1 MKKIRVF
8 LVLVMLL
15 LAACGSSVSE
25 SDIVTLSPTA
35 IVEEI
40 RETAVSPTATI
51 TPIPT
56 NTALPTATPIPSPT
70 PTVTPSPQGIIKQGD
85 ELLLQSQWEE
95 AEIAYLQ
102 AIEIAP
108 DDALAYARLA
118 RLYVYRPQTVE
129 DAIVVA
135 QQAVSL
141 APDDGHVLA
150 YLLMAYLWNDQY
162 DEALS
167 IVDEVKLAAY
177 NDPFALAMV
186 AETYLSTGQY
196 DEAKS
201 SIQQAVALNVGRHGG
216 DRDVHRVWI
225 EILIYEDNLSQA
237 LQSANLLYGFPD
249 DFMPTYVLL
258 AKIFIEQG
266 VAASAIIELV
276 ETGLQHDPDYVRL
289 NWIYAVVLVD
299 AGDSRAALA
308 QCEHIAEIVPDSSLS
323 AKCRAM
329 VYTMDEDV
337 ESLRVEASLLARD
350 FPDEYAGYL
359 YSGIVGLMRED
370 CEFASKR
377 LEQSIVHNPY
387 IAHVH
392 IMKGMANICLGELE
406 TAVSDFTQAR
416 ELDYYSGDV
425 YYGLGSAYLLQEKY
439 DEAYDNFLQA
449 IRYDSTQSPSFDY
462 LVGFGETLIEQGACR
477 VALDDFTG
485 LLLCIGDRLLDENEF
500 AGAANAYSSVLY
512 EEPENTE
519 ALNGLVNTFSQ
530 DGQCGAA
537 TVFMEQTEALNALSA
552 ESAEAVALCGERA
565 TGYLE
570 ELPFGALLAE
580 TAVVEEVESI
590 VLAVDGIDLAYVE
603 LGYDEDV
610 DGEYLLIEYVS
621 DLKFEDERF
630 EQQLDAVIYGAT
642 SAFVRAET
650 EPEIMLIR
658 IIDSGLIGPRVI
670 YYLYRRNAMLWFNGA
685 WSDEFYKQFWH
696 SFVTEGQAG

>member
-216 DRDVHRVWI
+216 DREMCIACGSKYLYMRIICHKPFS
-225 EILIYEDNLSQA
+225 LPIY
-237 LQSANLLYGFPD
+237 Y
-249 DFMPTYVLL
+249 M
-258 AKIFIEQG
+258 
-266 VAASAIIELV
+266 
-276 ETGLQHDPDYVRL
+276 
-289 NWIYAVVLVD
+289 
-299 AGDSRAALA
+299 
-308 QCEHIAEIVPDSSLS
+308 
-323 AKCRAM
+323 
-329 VYTMDEDV
+329 
-337 ESLRVEASLLARD
+337 D
-350 FPDEYAGYL
+350 FPT
-359 YSGIVGLMRED
+359 I
-370 CEFASKR
+370 
-377 LEQSIVHNPY
+377 
-387 IAHVH
+387 
-392 IMKGMANICLGELE
+392 
-406 TAVSDFTQAR
+406 
-416 ELDYYSGDV
+416 
-425 YYGLGSAYLLQEKY
+425 
-439 DEAYDNFLQA
+439 
-449 IRYDSTQSPSFDY
+449 
-462 LVGFGETLIEQGACR
+462 
-477 VALDDFTG
+477 
-485 LLLCIGDRLLDENEF
+485 LC
-500 AGAANAYSSVLY
+500 
-512 EEPENTE
+512 
-519 ALNGLVNTFSQ
+519 Q
-530 DGQCGAA
+530 HMC
-537 TVFMEQTEALNALSA
+537 
-552 ESAEAVALCGERA
+552 C
-565 TGYLE
+565 
-570 ELPFGALLAE
+570 
-580 TAVVEEVESI
+580 
-590 VLAVDGIDLAYVE
+590 
-603 LGYDEDV
+603 
-610 DGEYLLIEYVS
+610 
-621 DLKFEDERF
+621 
-630 EQQLDAVIYGAT
+630 
-642 SAFVRAET
+642 
-650 EPEIMLIR
+650 
-658 IIDSGLIGPRVI
+658 
-670 YYLYRRNAMLWFNGA
+670 
-685 WSDEFYKQFWH
+685 
-696 SFVTEGQAG
+696 